1 MKPSTTDFIS
11 YDLRPAKQ
19 TERRILLDF
28 LKCANECGMTISDC
42 RYVGMGGTAFYD
54 FHLMHRFL
62 GVNRMTS
69 LERNPR
75 TYARSEF
82 NCPFDFI
89 TVENK
94 TAAEFL
100 ATDDDESATI
110 FWFDYDDG
118 LGPDITADITALGT
132 RVKLGGFAFVTVYG
146 HPPGILDRENK
157 EQRLEY
163 FQQNLGAFSVGL
175 TVDDME
181 TSNFPQTVYRLLIAA
196 FKNAFAPR
204 ADGQFQI
211 LFQIQYK
218 DSTPMITVGGCF
230 CHKNQAK
237 GLSKRMKADLPF
249 LLKAPPYKIRN
260 PNLTER
266 ERVVF
271 DLAVTKRR
279 SNSKQSNALKKL
291 GFKRRDFDAYRD
303 LIRFLPR
310 YHESII

>member
-1 MKPSTTDFIS
+1 VKPSTTDFIS

-69 LERNPR
+69 LER
-75 TYARSEF
+75 
-82 NCPFDFI
+82 
-89 TVENK
+89 
-94 TAAEFL
+94 
-100 ATDDDESATI
+100 
-110 FWFDYDDG
+110 
-118 LGPDITADITALGT
+118 
-132 RVKLGGFAFVTVYG
+132 
-146 HPPGILDRENK
+146 
-157 EQRLEY
+157 
-163 FQQNLGAFSVGL
+163 
-175 TVDDME
+175 
-181 TSNFPQTVYRLLIAA
+181 
-196 FKNAFAPR
+196 
-204 ADGQFQI
+204 
-211 LFQIQYK
+211 
-218 DSTPMITVGGCF
+218 F